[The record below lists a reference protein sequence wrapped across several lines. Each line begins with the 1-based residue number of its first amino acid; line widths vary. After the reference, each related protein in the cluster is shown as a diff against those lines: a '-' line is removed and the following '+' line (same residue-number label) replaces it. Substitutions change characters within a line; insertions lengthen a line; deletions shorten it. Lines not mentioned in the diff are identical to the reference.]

1 MFNCILTYCLL
12 PFLVPVVDKILPD
25 PSIFFKI
32 TSTSLQFCPFFQC
45 QPQNV
50 SARCFFNLPLLHFLR
65 VSRIGPALW
74 CNHLACVEYTPPT
87 PTYSPLLNMDFGLF
101 SATNRCYRFCHFSGH
116 LIWRTWVHIINEW
129 ILFVIETVIS
139 SMFLNHTRALPIKQ
153 SKLWCVFVV
162 LHMAFHVFPSCRIAT
177 VAFFKF

>member
-12 PFLVPVVDKILPD
+12 PFLVPAVDKILPD

-32 TSTSLQFCPFFQC
+32 TSTPLQLLSFL
-45 QPQNV
+45 
-50 SARCFFNLPLLHFLR
+50 SMSTSRCFFNLPLLHFLR

-74 CNHLACVEYTPPT
+74 CYHLACVEYTSPT
-87 PTYSPLLNMDFGLF
+87 PTFSSLLNRDLSLWLF

-129 ILFVIETVIS
+129 ILFVIETVI
-139 SMFLNHTRALPIKQ
+139 I
-153 SKLWCVFVV
+153 
-162 LHMAFHVFPSCRIAT
+162 HVSEPYESA
-177 VAFFKF
+177 AY